1 MLNKAS
7 QQFEFINLSNK
18 PQITDAGARKLVRAH
33 AMRDFRR
40 RKVPREPCD
49 NQGFVQKS
57 SLDIARAIKPLES
70 HHPRGELSDEEV
82 KRGSSDDQ
90 VGDSPL
96 LAGAPTWSEDG
107 QDSPPQQGDGPK
119 QIKAATVKP
128 SRNSARQ
135 AKKQS
140 KRSQMGRQLSSPTTS
155 SSSDSDFP
163 QSPQT
168 SQAQNG
174 KRSDGFEMIARSP
187 GAWSADPFDALPI
200 PSTERVRI
208 LMHHCKQ
215 GVLSF
220 RFYPFLC
227 NYKQLYS

>member
-1 MLNKAS
+1 MLNEVL

-57 SLDIARAIKPLES
+57 SLDIARSIKQPLGS
-70 HHPRGELSDEEV
+70 HHPRGELSDEEA
-82 KRGSSDDQ
+82 KRVSSDDQ
-90 VGDSPL
+90 IGDSPL
-96 LAGAPTWSEDG
+96 LADAPTWSEDG
-107 QDSPPQQGDGPK
+107 QNSPPQRGDRPK
-119 QIKAATVKP
+119 QTKATTVKP
-128 SRNSARQ
+128 RRNSARQ
-135 AKKQS
+135 ARKQG
-140 KRSQMGRQLSSPTTS
+140 KRSKTIGQLNSPTTS
-155 SSSDSDFP
+155 ASSDSDFSP
-163 QSPQT
+163 SPQT

-174 KRSDGFEMIARSP
+174 IRSDGFEMIARSP

-215 GVLSF
+215 GVLSL
-220 RFYPFLC
+220 RFSPFLC
-227 NYKQLYS
+227 KF